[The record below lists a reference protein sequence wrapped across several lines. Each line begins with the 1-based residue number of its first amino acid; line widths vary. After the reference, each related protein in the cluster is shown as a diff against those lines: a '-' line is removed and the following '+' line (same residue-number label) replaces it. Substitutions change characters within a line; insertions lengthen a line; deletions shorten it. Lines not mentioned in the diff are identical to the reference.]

1 MSCNPSCHSCG
12 PGLIPMRV
20 GILHRNIPGGIKLS
34 VSCKSLY
41 MLFVIDVRED
51 RTVPHSRGA
60 WLDSSD

>member
-1 MSCNPSCHSCG
+1 
-12 PGLIPMRV
+12 MRV
-20 GILHRNIPGGIKLS
+20 EILHRNIPGGIKLS